1 MSKWTNKR
9 RVFVE
14 EYFKCKMNGT
24 EAARRAGFKHPVVAA
39 SKLMK
44 VNIIRDEIEKRLAAL
59 KMDSN
64 EALRLLTDHARYDL
78 GPYLKFDD
86 VTGEAR
92 VDIRALKEAGL
103 THLIKGIVPTSKGDR
118 VDFVD
123 KQYALNLIMKA
134 HGAYKDVHEVRGTI
148 ATTHLTD
155 EQMEQ
160 LIAGVIERA
169 RNRSNT
175 SSGE

>member
-1 MSKWTNKR
+1 MAKWTNKR

-14 EYFKCKMNGT
+14 EYFKCDFNAT
-24 EAARRAGFKHPVVAA
+24 EAARCAGYKYPNKYGPFLV
-39 SKLMK
+39 KLG
-44 VNIIRDEIEKRLAAL
+44 IIDNEIQRRLAAL

-86 VTGEAR
+86 VTGKAR

-103 THLIKGIVPTSKGDR
+103 THLIKGIVPTKEGDR

-134 HGAYKDVHEVRGTI
+134 HGAYKENLDITSGGDKIKVIIGNVGPNDV
-148 ATTHLTD
+148 
-155 EQMEQ
+155 
-160 LIAGVIERA
+160 
-169 RNRSNT
+169 
-175 SSGE
+175 